1 MIYMRPT
8 RIPLVG
14 GFWFYFLAENMMM
27 AAREQDRK
35 QLTLV
40 GWLVPRSLCKIK
52 RRKPIFIMNNV

>member
-1 MIYMRPT
+1 MIYLRPT

-27 AAREQDRK
+27 AAREKDRK

-40 GWLVPRSLCKIK
+40 GWLVVASLSLQNKT
-52 RRKPIFIMNNV
+52 PQANFHYE